1 MQEHLPAPQYGL
13 TIAVEARRMLSRE
26 QNEYITRVGPGTPMG
41 ALMRQYW
48 VPAMLSSELPR
59 PDCPPVRVLLLGE
72 KLIGF
77 RDTSGQVGLLGNHC
91 PHRGA
96 SLYYAR
102 SDECGL
108 RCVYH
113 GWKFD
118 VTGRCVDMPS
128 EPPDS
133 NFKNKVRATAYPC
146 AERGGVVWAYLGPRE
161 VPPPLPDLEAN
172 QLENSSAVAYARDCN
187 WLQGLEGDIDT
198 AHIGFLHFGSE
209 DPADAPPD
217 TFRYWTLKDR
227 APRYA
232 VLDTDYGAMY
242 GAYRPAGAA
251 QQYWRIAQFLFP
263 FFTMPPTGLLGRQ
276 IIARAWVPMDDE
288 HMMMFFMRPEPGAEQ
303 LAFIRQHVK
312 PPKLL
317 PNTTDWL
324 GRFRLDAN
332 ESNDYHLDRDRQER
346 HEEYSGIEGIHTQDQ
361 AITESMGPIYDR
373 SAEHL
378 GSSDAM
384 VIRARRRLI
393 ASARA
398 LAEHGAVPPG
408 VDNPDAYRQRSGGVV
423 LDDDA
428 DWVAATENLRRAYV
442 THPELDPAVVGGFV

>member
-1 MQEHLPAPQYGL
+1 
-13 TIAVEARRMLSRE
+13 MLSTE
-26 QNEYITRVGPGTPMG
+26 QNEYVTRVGPGTPMG

-77 RDTSGQVGLLGNHC
+77 RDSTGKVGLLGNYC

-96 SLYYAR
+96 SLFYAR
-102 SDECGL
+102 NDDCGL

-128 EPPDS
+128 EPPES
-133 NFKNKVRATAYPC
+133 NFKDKVRATAYPC
-146 AERGGVVWAYLGPRE
+146 EERGGVVWAYMGPRE

-172 QLENSSAVAYARDCN
+172 QLPEEDVSVVAYARNCN

-209 DPADAPPD
+209 DAADAAPD

-232 VLDTDYGAMY
+232 VLDTEYGSMY
-242 GAYRPAGAA
+242 GAYRPAGPG
-251 QQYWRIAQFLFP
+251 QYYWRIAQFLFP
-263 FFTMPPTGLLGRQ
+263 FFTMTPTGLLGRQ

-288 HMMMFFMRPEPGAEQ
+288 HMMLYTMRLKAPAEVAA
-303 LAFIRQHVK
+303 LLERQGLK
-312 PPKLL
+312 APRLL
-317 PNTTDWL
+317 PNTSGWL
-324 GRFRLDAN
+324 GRFQLEAN
-332 ESNDYHLDRDRQER
+332 EENDYLLDRDRQER
-346 HEEYSGIEGIHTQDQ
+346 DEEYSGIEGIHTQDQ
-361 AITESMGPIYDR
+361 AITESMGTIYDR
-373 SAEHL
+373 TQEHL

-398 LAEHGAVPPG
+398 LAEHGTTPPG
-408 VDNPDAYRQRSGGVV
+408 VDRPDAYRQRSGGVV
-423 LDDDA
+423 LAEDA
-428 DWVAATENLRRAYV
+428 DWVEATKELRRAYV
-442 THPELDPAVVGGFV
+442 THPDLDPAVVGGFV